1 MSFLDITLV
10 FSVLFG
16 LLILGVPVA
25 FSIGLSS
32 LLAFYLSDAWQI
44 VSVITQRMYS
54 GALSFILLAVPFYIF
69 AGFLMNA
76 GGMTRRITEFA
87 QMLVGRFTGGLGH
100 ANVLASMLF
109 AGMSGSSVA
118 DASGLG
124 SVEIEM
130 MTNAGYD
137 KRFSAAITAASATI
151 GPVVPPSIP
160 FVIYGAMTGVPV
172 GGLFLGGFTPGVLMG
187 IALMVAVYFISRKRN
202 YPKVVKKYK
211 IREIILLILNGLLG
225 MGSIV
230 IIIGGIL
237 SGIFTPT
244 EAGVVACLYALF
256 IGFFVFRELK
266 IKDLIRILWET
277 VQSSVRILFII
288 AVASAYSY
296 ALTLMRVPEMIS
308 SVLGNL
314 IYHPYLLLFIINLIL
329 LLLGCFMETISIMLL
344 VVPILIPIARQA
356 GIDLL
361 HLGVMMTL
369 NLMIGQITPPVGI
382 LLYSVASVSKLSLQD
397 IITELWPYILA
408 LLCVLFVT
416 TYLPSFTLW
425 LPKLVSP

>member
-1 MSFLDITLV
+1 MSFLDIILV

-100 ANVLASMLF
+100 VNVLASMLF

-211 IREIILLILNGLLG
+211 IKEIILLTLNGLLG

>member
-1 MSFLDITLV
+1 MNFLDITLV

-32 LLAFYLSDAWQI
+32 LLAFYLSDAWHI
-44 VSVITQRMYS
+44 VSIITQRMYS

-100 ANVLASMLF
+100 VNVLASMLF

-160 FVIYGAMTGVPV
+160 FVIYGAMTGVSV

-202 YPKVVKKYK
+202 YPKVVKKY
-211 IREIILLILNGLLG
+211 EIKEMILLTLNGLLG

-277 VQSSVRILFII
+277 AQSSVRILFII

-369 NLMIGQITPPVGI
+369 NLMIGQITPPVGV

-397 IITELWPYILA
+397 IITELWPYIIA

>member
-1 MSFLDITLV
+1 MSFLDIILV

>member
-100 ANVLASMLF
+100 VNVLASMLF

-160 FVIYGAMTGVPV
+160 FVIYGAMTGVSV

-211 IREIILLILNGLLG
+211 IKEMVLLTLNGLLG

-277 VQSSVRILFII
+277 AQSSVRILFII

-296 ALTLMRVPEMIS
+296 ALTLMRVPEIIS
-308 SVLGNL
+308 SALGNL

-369 NLMIGQITPPVGI
+369 NLMIGQITPPVGV

-397 IITELWPYILA
+397 IITELWPYIIA